1 MERNV
6 RPEITHQT
14 SNSKHT
20 GVARDLLD
28 DRILCLDA
36 AGAETGIREEIYD
49 STDGAHI

>member
-14 SNSKHT
+14 SDSKHI
-20 GVARDLLD
+20 GAARDLLD

-36 AGAETGIREEIYD
+36 AGAETGIRQEIYD
-49 STDGAHI
+49 STDAAHI